1 MSATIYQ
8 KNCIEK
14 NDEVVLAIIM
24 INKLMI
30 PDVLIDIIKDY
41 LYICKEKVLERFY
54 RQLFGRCVNNDITR
68 LILSRSCLLDNNNRQ
83 RIVHWAIAHYDG
95 VIDVQIQSLTCVT
108 CGEYSQFHRN
118 FNGCCV
124 LDGDVENEELLLYSK
139 DIDYIED
146 EINDIV
152 KDIDD
157 IVKDIDDIVKDIKDM
172 SLF

>member
-8 KNCIEK
+8 KNCIKK

-41 LYICKEKVLERFY
+41 LYICKEKVLQRFY
-54 RQLFGRCVNNDITR
+54 YQLFGQCVNDDITR
-68 LILSRSCLLDNNNRQ
+68 LILSRSYLSDNHNRQ
-83 RIVHWAIAHYDG
+83 RIVHWAIGHYDG
-95 VIDVQIQSLTCVT
+95 LIDVQIQALTCVT

-124 LDGDVENEELLLYSK
+124 LDGDVENEELLLYSQE
-139 DIDYIED
+139 IDYIED
-146 EINDIV
+146 EMDDTV

-157 IVKDIDDIVKDIKDM
+157 ISLDIDDIVKYIDSM
-172 SLF
+172 SPF